1 MDEELIRVEFR
12 VPVWVH
18 VDVTNRQVVSVHVDD
33 VSVEGPVDVSA
44 YSGAPVDED
53 LRQAAIAPAS
63 SDATWPP
70 WTIGFEHG

>member
-1 MDEELIRVEFR
+1 VEEELVRVEFR

-18 VDVTNRQVVSVHVDD
+18 VDVANRQVVSVHVDD
-33 VSVEGPVDVSA
+33 VSVEGPADVSA

-53 LRQAAIAPAS
+53 LRQAAIALVS
-63 SDATWPP
+63 MDATWPA

>member
-18 VDVTNRQVVSVHVDD
+18 VDVANRQVVSVNVDD

-53 LRQAAIAPAS
+53 LRQAAIALAS
-63 SDATWPP
+63 MDPTWPA